1 MNFNMK
7 NQRILLIASI
17 LLVLCVFEKQARN
30 KALRSVSVEKMY
42 NVPQRDAAN
51 APDFTQEQ
59 ATVSSGDKLLYDPAD
74 IFEFA
79 SADSTLEA
87 SSVKFSDRSMLN
99 LVPDSKLLK
108 Y

>member
-30 KALRSVSVEKMY
+30 KALRSASVEKMY
-42 NVPQRDAAN
+42 NIPQRDEAN
-51 APDFTQEQ
+51 APEFTQER
-59 ATVSSGDKLLYDPAD
+59 AKVSSGDKSLYDPAD

-99 LVPDSKLLK
+99 IASESKLLK